1 MEDTSYPEY
10 GNSSKKGEGHQS
22 MTLIEEEQEEGKSY
36 FDEDQNN
43 EETEFKIKVNRS
55 RHLTVQPILKQKD
68 ALLQPKEISIR

>member
-1 MEDTSYPEY
+1 
-10 GNSSKKGEGHQS
+10 